1 MRLQLPVFQECDS
14 IPLSLI
20 ADDRIVS
27 RALRQANPPELRD
40 VFMRLTV
47 VRKGIFRTHLPGLGE
62 CARVDMSAGDAAP
75 FLEREM
81 YVLLGFQP
89 SFEQL
94 PEQRADAAPASR
106 PLWTE
111 WN

>member
-1 MRLQLPVFQECDS
+1 M
-14 IPLSLI
+14 
-20 ADDRIVS
+20 
-27 RALRQANPPELRD
+27 
-40 VFMRLTV
+40 
-47 VRKGIFRTHLPGLGE
+47 RKGLFRTNLPGLGE

-94 PEQRADAAPASR
+94 PEDASR
-106 PLWTE
+106 ASASSRRLWPE
-111 WN
+111 WK